1 VVDDAGSAQALSL
14 LGELYGQVAE
24 ISHKLEAAE
33 ARVRRARARG
43 NTRKDP
49 VANILRRDLYEAH
62 RLIDGLHRRYPQTAP
77 DSRGPGAATT
87 AEWPALSRASRAEA
101 GLQDHFAIRRRATG
115 TGPSDHGRRTGDREA
130 SARLTHRDGFTE

>member
-33 ARVRRARARG
+33 ARIRRARARG

-49 VANILRRDLYEAH
+49 VANILRRELYEAH
-62 RLIDGLHRRYPQTAP
+62 RLIDGLYRRYPQTAP
-77 DSRGPGAATT
+77 DSRVPSSGHHRRVPN
-87 AEWPALSRASRAEA
+87 
-101 GLQDHFAIRRRATG
+101 AI
-115 TGPSDHGRRTGDREA
+115 PS
-130 SARLTHRDGFTE
+130 